1 MSLRLDICWV
11 RDLDHLQLHQ
21 QLGLSHTCE
30 PEQQL
35 SLVHT
40 VTMVLMFFCS
50 IRGWWVMEEG
60 VFYSVSPILM
70 VPSTIC
76 QAIPQECLHQCLSSD
91 FEIFLPQWQRSY
103 DCCLSASDI
112 VALCSSKSTLSPAR
126 GQMDISQIDVA
137 SFLAPPI
144 GPLSILYTGDSVWKS
159 VMYSTF

>member
-1 MSLRLDICWV
+1 MSLRVDMCWV

-40 VTMVLMFFCS
+40 VIMVLMFFCS
-50 IRGWWVMEEG
+50 IRRWWVMEEG

-91 FEIFLPQWQRSY
+91 FEIFSSTVTKVLWLLPFCLWYCGTMLIQVNLKPCQRT
-103 DCCLSASDI
+103 DGHFSDRCGFFS
-112 VALCSSKSTLSPAR
+112 CSTHWSL
-126 GQMDISQIDVA
+126 IY
-137 SFLAPPI
+137 
-144 GPLSILYTGDSVWKS
+144 PLHWW
-159 VMYSTF
+159 